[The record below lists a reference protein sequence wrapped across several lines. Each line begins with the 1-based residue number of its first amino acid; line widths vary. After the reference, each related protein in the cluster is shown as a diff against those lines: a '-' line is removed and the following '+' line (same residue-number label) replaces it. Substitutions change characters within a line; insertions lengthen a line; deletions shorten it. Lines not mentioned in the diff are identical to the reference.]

1 MTLLDSKRCGEVLG
15 GSLEP
20 LKNFGAPGDAPDKT
34 FPSPLAL
41 SDKLWA
47 R

>member
-20 LKNFGAPGDAPDKT
+20 LKNFGAPRDAPSEDIP
-34 FPSPLAL
+34 FAIRHSP
-41 SDKLWA
+41 
-47 R
+47 

>member
-20 LKNFGAPGDAPDKT
+20 LKNFGAPRDAPDIPFATRLK
-34 FPSPLAL
+34 
-41 SDKLWA
+41 
-47 R
+47 